1 MEYTHFIYAYLDP
14 TKPGNFK
21 YGNYIFSFEPFY
33 IGKSKTNSVYNRMTR
48 HLEFVKNRG
57 IDLTNNTYKLNK
69 IKKILDQG
77 LDPYIV
83 KVEENLNIFS
93 SFNLEKLLIEK
104 IGMSIKGNGPLVNI
118 SCGGEGG
125 DTFTNNPRKEDIRK
139 MRKNQMLENNPMRG
153 LRLEE
158 YPSNKSKLSGNHWNK
173 GRMASE
179 ETKKKMSITRRGSNN
194 SRSYKVGKYNV
205 NGDLVEVYDYAKKC
219 AEINKINYSSFI
231 NRIIN
236 KEKIHNNF
244 IYKKIK

>member
-33 IGKSKTNSVYNRMTR
+33 IGKSKTNSVHNRMTQ

-57 IDLTNNTYKLNK
+57 IDLTNNTYKFNK

-83 KVEENLNIFS
+83 KVEEKLNLLS

-104 IGMSIKGNGPLVNI
+104 IGMSIKGDGPLVNI
-118 SCGGEGG
+118 SPGGEGG

-139 MRKNQMLENNPMRG
+139 MRRDQMLENNPMRG

-158 YPSNKSKLSGNHWNK
+158 YPSHKSKLSDNHWNK
-173 GRMASE
+173 GRRPSE
-179 ETKKKMSITRRGSNN
+179 ETKKKMSMTRKGSNN

-205 NGDLVEVYDYAKKC
+205 NGDLIEVYDYAKKC
-219 AEINKINYSSFI
+219 AEINEINYSNFI

-236 KEKIHNNF
+236 KDRIHNNF

>member
-1 MEYTHFIYAYLDP
+1 MEYTHLIYAYLDT

-33 IGKSKTNSVYNRMTR
+33 IGKSKTNSVYNRMTQ

-57 IDLTNNTYKLNK
+57 INLTNNTYKFNK

-83 KVEENLNIFS
+83 KVEEKLNLLS
-93 SFNLEKLLIEK
+93 SFNLEKLLIKK
-104 IGMSIKGNGPLVNI
+104 IGMSIKGEGPLVNI
-118 SCGGEGG
+118 SRGGEGG
-125 DTFTNNPRKEDIRK
+125 DSFTNNPRKEDIRK
-139 MRKNQMLENNPMRG
+139 MRSNQILENNPMRG

-158 YPSNKSKLSGNHWNK
+158 YPSHKSKLSDNHWNK
-173 GRMASE
+173 GRRSSE
-179 ETKKKMSITRRGSNN
+179 ETKKKMSMTRRGSNN

-205 NGDLVEVYDYAKKC
+205 NGDLIEVYDYAKKC
-219 AEINKINYSSFI
+219 AEINGINYSNFI

-236 KEKIHNNF
+236 KDKIHNNF

>member
-33 IGKSKTNSVYNRMTR
+33 IGKSKTNSVYNRMNQ

-57 IDLTNNTYKLNK
+57 IDLTNNMYKFNK

-77 LDPYIV
+77 LDPYII
-83 KVEENLNIFS
+83 KVEENLNLLS

-104 IGMSIKGNGPLVNI
+104 IGMSIKGDGPLVNI

-125 DTFTNNPRKEDIRK
+125 DTFTNNPRKDDIRK
-139 MRKNQMLENNPMRG
+139 MRKEQMLENNPMRG
-153 LRLEE
+153 LKLEE
-158 YPSNKSKLSGNHWNK
+158 YPSHKSKLSGNHWNK
-173 GRMASE
+173 GRRASE
-179 ETKKKMSITRRGSNN
+179 ETKKKMRTSRSGANN
-194 SRSYKVGKYNV
+194 SRSYKVGKYNL
-205 NGDLVEVYDYAKKC
+205 NGDLIEVYDYAKKC
-219 AEINKINYSSFI
+219 AEINKINYSNFI
-231 NRIIN
+231 NRIID